1 MPALSEWNALRR
13 DVEHARDFA
22 THGSVALLAKC
33 LLRLIDL
40 VQRTITQR

>member
-13 DVEHARDFA
+13 DVELARDVTQDEGA
-22 THGSVALLAKC
+22 KLLARC
-33 LLRLIDL
+33 VLRLIDL